1 MRAIAALYVVLALP
15 LLAAC
20 GYSTEEVQDEP
31 VLLTVQVPTAWGAVG
46 TCLAA
51 HYATNFET
59 LYLPVP
65 SERRSKL
72 ILKFVGPGIIQYK
85 SIQAIFE
92 ISGADPTTVVFRQ
105 RPILVSTAPTERAV
119 REVIDRCGKA

>member
-1 MRAIAALYVVLALP
+1 MRALFRSC
-15 LLAAC
+15 LLLLSLGAC

-31 VLLTVQVPTAWGAVG
+31 VLLTAQVSGAWDAVG

-72 ILKFVGPGIIQYK
+72 IIKFVGPGIIQYK

-92 ISGADPTTVVFRQ
+92 ISGANPTTVVVRQ
-105 RPILVSTAPTERAV
+105 RPILASTAPTERAV